1 MRSSVP
7 SHLPHPRAQSLV
19 AAAASLLVAACVTP
33 PRPGVPVQDVEPAAV
48 QGCTWL
54 SDLEVRTMRDSGS
67 PSADLQRAKERLLA
81 DARALGATHVVVT
94 ERDLR
99 FALALAR
106 GAAYR
111 CG

>member
-1 MRSSVP
+1 MRVPGPSSVAP
-7 SHLPHPRAQSLV
+7 PGARAL
-19 AAAASLLVAACVTP
+19 AAAASLLVAACVTTP
-33 PRPGVPVQDVEPAAV
+33 VPGVPVQDVEPSAV

-54 SDLEVRTMRDSGS
+54 TDLEVRTMRDSGS
-67 PSADLQRAKERLLA
+67 PSADLQRAKERLLS

-94 ERDLR
+94 ERDLS

>member
-1 MRSSVP
+1 MSRHAPSVRGP
-7 SHLPHPRAQSLV
+7 CV
-19 AAAASLLVAACVTP
+19 AALAAVVSAACVTTP
-33 PRPGVPVQDVEPAAV
+33 PPGVLVQDVDQAAV
-48 QGCTWL
+48 QGCTWIA
-54 SDLEVRTMRDSGS
+54 DLEVNAMRDSGS
-67 PSADLQRAKERLLA
+67 PAADLQRVKELLLA
-81 DARALGATHVVVT
+81 EARARGATHLVVT